1 MEKNTAIFP
10 ISVFSK
16 PMNRKVLTEQD
27 VKRLLPGSPCYVE
40 AGTILTPLAREIA
53 DDRQNTIIVCAN
65 GEELASLKAYNRRI
79 ALGADP
85 TGWTLKEQLKPFLQ
99 DDGYLVLDCG
109 SHHELVDYPEV
120 ALQVATLLKTG
131 KAHLGIMI
139 DAAGIGSCMV
149 ANKVPGIRA
158 ANCYDRL
165 TALNSREQNDANLL
179 TLGGELISFDLAT
192 SIVSTWLNT
201 PFAGGPQQKRISRIE
216 EVEQQFLQATIVALP
231 GDSTCAL

>member
-1 MEKNTAIFP
+1 
-10 ISVFSK
+10 
-16 PMNRKVLTEQD
+16 
-27 VKRLLPGSPCYVE
+27 
-40 AGTILTPLAREIA
+40 
-53 DDRQNTIIVCAN
+53 
-65 GEELASLKAYNRRI
+65 
-79 ALGADP
+79 
-85 TGWTLKEQLKPFLQ
+85 
-99 DDGYLVLDCG
+99 
-109 SHHELVDYPEV
+109 
-120 ALQVATLLKTG
+120 
-131 KAHLGIMI
+131 
-139 DAAGIGSCMV
+139 MV